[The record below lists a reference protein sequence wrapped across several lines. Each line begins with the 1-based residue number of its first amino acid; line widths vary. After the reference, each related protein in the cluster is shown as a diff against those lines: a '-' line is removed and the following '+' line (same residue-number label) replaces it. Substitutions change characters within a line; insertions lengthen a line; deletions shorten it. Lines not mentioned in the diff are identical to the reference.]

1 MATLI
6 PALNQCLSRMQSGEK
21 RVARRLEEK
30 LEDDYLLWYDVS
42 IGQTGHHPDFIVLH
56 PRRGILVLEVKDWKR
71 DGIQR
76 IDKNSATLLT
86 RDGPKEVAN
95 PFEQARLYAQDI
107 ASLLQ
112 RDASLVLP
120 EGPHRGRL
128 AFPWSYGV
136 VFSNLTRAQF
146 EDARL
151 GEVIPSHR
159 AICKDELTESVSP
172 EAFQQRLWEMFPW
185 VPVRPLTLPQID
197 RIRWHIFPELRIG
210 GAQLSLFE
218 PPEAEATLPDL
229 IRIMDLQQEQLARSL
244 GEGHRVI
251 HGVAGSGK
259 TMILGYRCVQ
269 LAKVLQRPILVL
281 CFGRPLA
288 EWLEPYLT
296 ARGISRQQ
304 VNVRTFHAWCREQLV
319 TFHAGLPPQ
328 GLSSSEYV
336 EQLVQRVIH
345 AADRGLIPRGQYGAV
360 LIDEGHD
367 FQPEWLKLVAQMV
380 APETNSL
387 LVLYDDA
394 QSIYR
399 RGRFSFR
406 SVGIQAQGRTTILRL
421 NYRNTAEILQF
432 AYHYAKDVLTPE
444 DADEDGVPLLLPQ
457 SAGRHG
463 PPPQVVP
470 LPSMGAEL
478 NYIAGHLQQLH
489 SEGLRWNDMAV
500 LYRTVDVGDAAIHQL
515 RRSGIPFQWVGKRA
529 PQSALKPTEDSV
541 KVITFHSSK
550 GLEFPVIAI
559 PGLGRPSRH
568 ATDAREEAR
577 LLYVAMTRAVD
588 RLVLTGSPE
597 ALRVTLPSQR
607 TSS

>member
-6 PALNQCLSRMQSGEK
+6 PALSQCLPRMQSGEK

-30 LEDDYLLWYDVS
+30 LEDDYLLWYDVA
-42 IGQTGHHPDFIVLH
+42 IGQTGHHPDFIVLN

-71 DGIQR
+71 DTIHR
-76 IDKNSATLLT
+76 IDKNRVTLIT
-86 RDGPKEVAN
+86 GDGPKEVAN

-107 ASLLQ
+107 VSLLQ
-112 RDASLVLP
+112 KDASLALP

-128 AFPWSYGV
+128 AVPWSYGV

-146 EDARL
+146 DEAQL
-151 GEVIPSHR
+151 HEVIPAQR
-159 AICKDELTESVSP
+159 VLCKDEITESVDP
-172 EAFQQRLWEMFPW
+172 EAFQQRLWGMFPW
-185 VPVRPLTLPQID
+185 VPSRPLTLPQID

-210 GAQLSLFE
+210 GAQLGLFE
-218 PPEAEATLPDL
+218 EPDAAAALPDL

-259 TMILGYRCVQ
+259 TMILGYRCLQ
-269 LAKVLQRPILVL
+269 LAKVLRRPILVL
-281 CFGRPLA
+281 CYNRALTD
-288 EWLEPYLT
+288 WLEAYLA

-304 VNVRTFHAWCREQLV
+304 VNVSTFHAWCREQLK
-319 TFHAGLPPQ
+319 TFHVGLPRE
-328 GLSSSEYV
+328 GTSDYF
-336 EQLVQRVIH
+336 EQLIQRVIL

-406 SVGIQAQGRTTILRL
+406 SVGIHAQGRTTILRL
-421 NYRNTAEILQF
+421 NYRNTSEILQF

-463 PPPQVVP
+463 PPPQVIA
-470 LPSMGAEL
+470 LPNLSVEL
-478 NYIAGHLQQLH
+478 RYISGHLQQLR
-489 SEGLRWNDMAV
+489 SEGLRWSDMAV
-500 LYRTVDVGDAAIHQL
+500 LYRTVDVGAAAIHQL
-515 RRSGIPFQWVGKRA
+515 RQSGIPSQWVGTRA
-529 PQSALKPTEDSV
+529 PQSPLRPTEDSV

-559 PGLGRPSRH
+559 PGVGRPSRRP
-568 ATDAREEAR
+568 TDAKEEAR

-588 RLVLTGSPE
+588 RLVLTGTPD
-597 ALRVTLPSQR
+597 ALRVTLPSHR
-607 TSS
+607 LSP

>member
-6 PALNQCLSRMQSGEK
+6 PALNQCLPRMQSGEK
-21 RVARRLEEK
+21 RLARRLEEK
-30 LEDDYLLWYDVS
+30 LEDDYLLWYDVA
-42 IGQTGHHPDFIVLH
+42 IGQTGRHPDFIILH

-71 DGIQR
+71 DTIHR
-76 IDKNSATLLT
+76 IDKNSVTLLT
-86 RDGPKEVAN
+86 HGGPKEVAN

-112 RDASLVLP
+112 KDACLVLP
-120 EGPHRGRL
+120 EGPQRGRL
-128 AFPWSYGV
+128 VLPWSYGV
-136 VFSNLTRAQF
+136 VFSNLTRSQFDEAQ
-146 EDARL
+146 L
-151 GEVIPSHR
+151 HEVIPAER
-159 AICKDELTESVSP
+159 VICKDEITESVDP
-172 EAFQQRLWEMFPW
+172 EAFQQRLWGMFKW
-185 VPVRPLTLPQID
+185 VPSRPLTLPQID

-210 GAQLSLFE
+210 GAQLGLFE
-218 PPEAEATLPDL
+218 QPDAEATLPDL
-229 IRIMDLQQEQLARSL
+229 IRVMDLQQEQLARSL

-259 TMILGYRCVQ
+259 TMILGYRCLQ
-269 LAKVLQRPILVL
+269 LARVLQRPILVL
-281 CFGRPLA
+281 CYNRALTD
-288 EWLEPYLT
+288 WLEAYLA

-304 VNVRTFHAWCREQLV
+304 VNVSTFHAWCREQLV

-328 GLSSSEYV
+328 GPSNSEFF
-336 EQLVQRVIH
+336 EQLVQRVIL

-367 FQPEWLKLVAQMV
+367 FEPAWLKLVAQMV

-394 QSIYR
+394 QSINR

-421 NYRNTAEILQF
+421 NYRNTSEILQF
-432 AYHYAKDVLTPE
+432 AYHYAKDALTPE

-463 PPPQVVP
+463 PPPQVIA
-470 LPSMGAEL
+470 LPNLSVEL
-478 NYIAGHLQQLH
+478 QYITGHLQQLR
-489 SEGLRWNDMAV
+489 SECLRWSDMAV

-515 RRSGIPFQWVGKRA
+515 RKSGIPSQWVGTRP
-529 PQSALKPTEDSV
+529 PQSALRPTEDSV

-559 PGLGRPSRH
+559 PGIGRPSRH
-568 ATDAREEAR
+568 MKEAKEEAR

-607 TSS
+607 IPA